1 MRQVNHHRSLPNIGI
16 PSIEDESILK
26 PRPRQVTEPFF
37 FDNQTNDF
45 LSPPIN
51 EHTVSES
58 GRSYLTFASLDSVY
72 DRGTANYAAW
82 ENTLGISYPAAS
94 PPSIEHRK
102 ILGSSPIT
110 RQSLDDAL
118 WGQAKRSKVGTERFL
133 PLDRLKALINP
144 TTVKELLESTPLPR
158 EDVKYLLKGIFGDE
172 QVQTF
177 HFRAKAKSRRRWP
190 GLFRTFALLI
200 MVDQVSAIRQF
211 VDHGLDDSLLPIFVP
226 TEEEEAATG
235 HVMARS
241 PISRADNTIDNRK
254 LQQCFASFTYPQLLH
269 FCYFQKLVNVPF
281 FLFPAEDFNVSFYE
295 LDPECVLPFI
305 DVGQPKTGAYGS
317 VKKIII
323 HPAHHNYSRPNNV
336 GFKSLPIGHCSYAL
350 YTGKSPSGLRREDAA
365 CAE

>member
-1 MRQVNHHRSLPNIGI
+1 MREVNHSRSLPNLEI
-16 PSIEDESILK
+16 PSIEDERILQT
-26 PRPRQVTEPFF
+26 RRRQVTVPFF
-37 FDNQTNDF
+37 LDNQTNDH

-72 DRGTANYAAW
+72 DRGTAKYAAW
-82 ENTLGISYPAAS
+82 EHALGLSSPAVS
-94 PPSIEHRK
+94 PPTREHRK

-110 RQSLDDAL
+110 RQNLDDAL

-144 TTVKELLESTPLPR
+144 TTVKELLESTQLPP

-172 QVQTF
+172 KVQALHCRT
-177 HFRAKAKSRRRWP
+177 KAESRRGWP

-200 MVDQVSAIRQF
+200 MVDQVLAIRHF

-226 TEEEEAATG
+226 TEEEEEAATG
-235 HVMARS
+235 HAKARS
-241 PISRADNTIDNRK
+241 PISRADDTIDNTK
-254 LQQCFASFTYPQLLH
+254 LQECFANFTYPQLLH

-281 FLFPAEDFNVSFYE
+281 FLFPAEDFNVSFYD

-305 DVGQPKTGAYGS
+305 DVGQPKNGGYGS

-323 HPAHHNYSRPNNV
+323 HPAHHNYSSPKNV
-336 GFKSLPIGHCSYAL
+336 GIHITSNRPLLICFVHSKTPLRLSL
-350 YTGKSPSGLRREDAA
+350 
-365 CAE
+365 